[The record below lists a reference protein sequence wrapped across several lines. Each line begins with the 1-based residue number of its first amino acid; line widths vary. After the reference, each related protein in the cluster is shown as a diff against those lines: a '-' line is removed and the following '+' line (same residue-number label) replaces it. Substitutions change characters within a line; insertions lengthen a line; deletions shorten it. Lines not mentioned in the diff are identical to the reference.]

1 MDPFFAVCA
10 SVRFGFT
17 FLSVC
22 CCLVLTTN
30 RSLADEEWVSETSN
44 LEGAWVGW
52 LETPA
57 QHLRLLIQIQKVA
70 KSSADSSKAEIE
82 GTITSLDQVP
92 NAVPFSEC
100 SIADDGSFQFKVTP
114 QENSKLSY
122 SFAGKR
128 NGEQIDGMFENANAK
143 LPLSLRKVDSLPEE
157 GVQRLGANSAWT
169 GELNLAVQKISV
181 RFRIYDQPPY
191 ATSDSPRILFDS
203 LSEKANGF
211 PVKWGTRE
219 ANQSTMTIPSLP
231 GNAKFIIR
239 VEQPIETIR
248 GRFVQ
253 SLLPLPLELTRVEEL
268 RDCPIATD
276 AMILALQRQIVS
288 DHGGKSPQPPSP
300 PRPDPSLQ
308 PSLAAN
314 TREDSFVIERVDYRK
329 PRIKQDGRWLQPKFR
344 ISGTIT
350 RPSNVPVDS
359 KLPAVVMV
367 SGSGPQDRDE
377 TIGSHKPFRVM
388 AHWLAEN
395 GVASLR
401 YDDRGVGESTGDFL
415 NSTTSDFADDASA
428 VWEYARGLEGIDRL
442 RVGILGHSEGAMIGP
457 QVAANQSEVAFLI
470 LLAPPGLAGTEILAS
485 QIDRMAE
492 LQGVDPKARQATG
505 ELQRRLQRL
514 ALERE
519 LNDERTTGEI
529 RHAVLEQWEALRTLS
544 SDGSDETEQLRRQRV
559 IDQIATQFQGLQTP
573 WMRNFL
579 ATDPAAA
586 WLVMRSPTLA
596 LWGDKDVQVLAEP
609 NRQRLAD
616 VAARNLRL
624 QCDLVVLPEINH
636 LMQRAKTGL
645 PDEYD
650 QIKETIDP
658 SVLEVIKDW
667 MRKQNL
673 IP

>member
-1 MDPFFAVCA
+1 MKSLSTAITPLHY
-10 SVRFGFT
+10 GFM
-17 FLSVC
+17 FLSVGL
-22 CCLVLTTN
+22 CLALGPT
-30 RSLADEEWVSETSN
+30 RGLASEERDSDPSS

-57 QHLRLLIQIQKVA
+57 QHLRLLIRIQKVA
-70 KSSADSSKAEIE
+70 NSSADASKAEIE

-92 NAVPFSEC
+92 TSVPFSEC

-114 QENSKLSY
+114 EGNSNLSY
-122 SFAGKR
+122 SFGGKR
-128 NGEQIDGMFENANAK
+128 NGEQIVGMFQNANAK
-143 LPLSLRKVDSLPEE
+143 LPLRFCKADLLPEE
-157 GVQRLGANSAWT
+157 GTQRLGADSAWT

-203 LSEKANGF
+203 LTEKAYGF
-211 PVKWGTRE
+211 PVKWGPRE
-219 ANQSTMTIPSLP
+219 ANQATMSIPSLP
-231 GNAKFIIR
+231 GNAKFI
-239 VEQPIETIR
+239 VSVKQPMERIR
-248 GRFVQ
+248 GRFLQ
-253 SLLPLPLELTRVEEL
+253 SLLPLPLELTRVDEL
-268 RDCPIATD
+268 RERPIATD
-276 AMILALQRQIVS
+276 AMILALQRQVVS
-288 DHGGKSPQPPSP
+288 DDGEKSSQPPPP
-300 PRPDPSLQ
+300 PRPNPSLQ
-308 PSLAAN
+308 TSLA
-314 TREDSFVIERVDYRK
+314 TDLREESFVIERVDYRK
-329 PRIKQDGRWLQPKFR
+329 PRVKQDGRWLQPKFR

-350 RPSNVPVDS
+350 RPGNVPVDS

-377 TIGSHKPFRVM
+377 TIGAHKPFRVL
-388 AHWLAEN
+388 AHWLAER
-395 GVASLR
+395 GIASLR

-428 VWEYARGLEGIDRL
+428 VWEYARSLEGIDRL

-470 LLAPPGLAGTEILAS
+470 LLAPPGLAGSEILAS

-492 LQGVDPKARQATG
+492 LQGVDPKARQATSG
-505 ELQRRLQRL
+505 LQRRLQRL

-519 LNDERTTGEI
+519 PNDDGTIVEI
-529 RHAVLEQWEALRTLS
+529 RQAVLEQWEALRTLS
-544 SDGSDETEQLRRQRV
+544 SDGSDEPEPVRRQRV
-559 IDQIATQFQGLQTP
+559 IDQIATQFKGLQTP

-579 ATDPAAA
+579 ASDPSAA

-616 VAARNLRL
+616 VAARNPRL

-650 QIKETIDP
+650 KIQETIDP

-667 MRKQNL
+667 MRKRNL

>member
-1 MDPFFAVCA
+1 MKSLSTAITPLHY
-10 SVRFGFT
+10 GFM
-17 FLSVC
+17 FLSVGL
-22 CCLVLTTN
+22 CLALGPT
-30 RSLADEEWVSETSN
+30 RGLASEERDSDPSS

-57 QHLRLLIQIQKVA
+57 QHLRLLIRIQKVA
-70 KSSADSSKAEIE
+70 KSSADASKAEIE

-92 NAVPFSEC
+92 TAVPFSEC

-114 QENSKLSY
+114 EGNSNLSY
-122 SFAGKR
+122 SFGGKR
-128 NGEQIDGMFENANAK
+128 NGEQIVGMFQNANAK
-143 LPLSLRKVDSLPEE
+143 LPLRFCKADLLPEE
-157 GVQRLGANSAWT
+157 GTQRLGADSAWT

-203 LSEKANGF
+203 LTEKAYGF
-211 PVKWGTRE
+211 PVKWGPRE
-219 ANQSTMTIPSLP
+219 ANQATMSIPSLP
-231 GNAKFIIR
+231 GNAKFI
-239 VEQPIETIR
+239 VSVKQPMERIR
-248 GRFVQ
+248 GRFLQ

-268 RDCPIATD
+268 RERPIATD
-276 AMILALQRQIVS
+276 AMILALQRQVVS
-288 DHGGKSPQPPSP
+288 DDVEKSSQPPPP
-300 PRPDPSLQ
+300 PRPNPSLQ
-308 PSLAAN
+308 TSLA
-314 TREDSFVIERVDYRK
+314 TDLREESFVIERVDYRK
-329 PRIKQDGRWLQPKFR
+329 PRVKQDGRWLQPKFR

-350 RPSNVPVDS
+350 RPGNVPVDS

-377 TIGSHKPFRVM
+377 TIGEHKPFRVL
-388 AHWLAEN
+388 AHWLAER
-395 GVASLR
+395 GIASLR

-428 VWEYARGLEGIDRL
+428 VWEYARSLEGIDRL

-470 LLAPPGLAGTEILAS
+470 LLAPPGLAGSEILAS

-492 LQGVDPKARQATG
+492 LQGVDPKARQATSG
-505 ELQRRLQRL
+505 LQRRLQRL

-519 LNDERTTGEI
+519 PNDEGTIVEI
-529 RHAVLEQWEALRTLS
+529 RQAVLEQWEALRTLS
-544 SDGSDETEQLRRQRV
+544 SDGSDEPEPVRRQRV
-559 IDQIATQFQGLQTP
+559 IDQIATQFKGLQTP

-579 ATDPAAA
+579 ASDPSAA

-616 VAARNLRL
+616 VAARNPRL

-650 QIKETIDP
+650 KIQETIDP

-667 MRKQNL
+667 MRKRNL